1 MKKILSL
8 SVAVAT
14 ALFISGCAAPSNFDI
29 ADTDGDGKLSKAE
42 AEKALLSAIYANGDP
57 DGDGKISFEEY
68 NQVDPDYPESR
79 FKKRD
84 INGDGFVTP
93 EELDQYA
100 GKTRAFDNLI
110 DSIDTNG
117 DGSIDRGEADVFNAR
132 LAEAEGDNALQKL
145 YNLNASLSGK

>member
-1 MKKILSL
+1 MKKILFL
-8 SVAVAT
+8 TAAAAT
-14 ALFISGCAAPSNFDI
+14 TLFISGCAAPSNFDT
-29 ADTDGDGKLSKAE
+29 ADSDGDGKLSKEE

-68 NQVDPDYPESR
+68 SQVDPDYPESR
-79 FKKRD
+79 FNQRD
-84 INGDGFVTP
+84 IDSDGFVTP

-100 GKTRAFDNLI
+100 SKTRAFDNLI
-110 DSIDTNG
+110 DSVDTDG
-117 DGSIDRGEADVFNAR
+117 DGSIDRREADIFNAR